1 MDKVTGQDHI
11 RKKENEKMQK
21 RMAKWLSILAI
32 GVFLL
37 SLLSP
42 TASRAQSS
50 ERTSV
55 KASEGVAAKVDKDV
69 TSQFKADEQVT
80 YLVKLKEQADTKKAA
95 ETAVEKAKKQSAS
108 LSAKEEK
115 RIQNSAV
122 VSDLRVTADATQA
135 NLLDYLK
142 QAKDK
147 GVVKDYDSYYI
158 VNALKVTSSKEV
170 MEDLAASEEVEKI
183 LPNRERKILEP
194 AKTEEKQVAA
204 LAEEV
209 EAWGVER
216 VGAPAV
222 WQETGLDGTG
232 VVIGGLDTGVQY
244 DHPALL
250 EKYRGYNP
258 ADPDNVSHEFNWY
271 DAVDGEAVPYDDLD
285 HGTHTI
291 GTAVGAEPD
300 GSQDIGV
307 APGAK
312 WIAVKAF
319 HPDTGLGQT
328 TDAILLDAAEWM
340 LAPKD
345 EEGNPHP
352 EQAPDIVNNSWGG
365 GPGLDEWY
373 REVVQTW
380 RNAGIVPVFSAGNDG
395 DGDATVSA
403 PSNYPESISVAAT
416 DSQDGL
422 ASFSS
427 RGPSPYEGEIKPDIA
442 APGVN
447 VYSAVSGSDY
457 SAAFSGTS
465 MAAPHISGVIA
476 LLLQADSSLTVDEIE
491 TILYDTADRQTSSD
505 YPDEINEGFG
515 HGIVNAY
522 LAVSTIATG
531 VGEINGNVYQDG
543 EDEEPAV
550 ITHEAVSEVYQDVAT
565 PLTAEVT
572 DNISADTVTLQYKK
586 DEGEW
591 QSVDAALVE
600 GNAAS
605 GTYQAVLPAE
615 ATTGET
621 LVYKFV
627 VTDFGGNTTE
637 TDAFEVELIAPLS
650 VGYSQDFEEEPA
662 GWTSY
667 GDQNS
672 WEWGAPAAGPEAAAS
687 GENVYGTGAYPNNAD
702 ATLLA
707 PPVAV
712 PEDGEAYLQ
721 FQTWF
726 DLESRYDYGHVVVST
741 DKENWEQVGSYNGAN
756 GAWSAEQIDL
766 GDFAG
771 QTVYVGFHLE
781 TDGSISKQGWYID
794 DVAISDS
801 SSTSASIMK
810 GTKKVKED
818 AKQTKDSAKSKKKV
832 DAKKLAPTPIQNVQ
846 GPTLPDG
853 QADPSDISPTA
864 LPVDATVTVQETGR
878 SVQTDPAD
886 GSYRLLQAAG
896 DVTLEAAAYGFHSST
911 APVTVTEGSAVTQN
925 FTLDPIAEGTVSGTV
940 TNAQTGEPIAGA
952 NVYVVEDAAVQPV
965 KTDDSGA
972 YTLTAYEGT
981 YTLKITAP
989 SFKGT
994 EFEVTVNADEA
1005 TEQNVELE
1013 PFIGFAG
1020 EIGYDDGTGENAH
1033 AFYDA
1038 GNGWAV
1044 KFTLAEGQ
1052 TSAQVTGGL
1061 FRFWDESF
1069 PTPGGTNFA
1078 VEIYDDSGEDGAPGK
1093 KLAGPIAG
1101 EALRNGEWTQVD
1113 LAGEGVVVDSDFYI
1127 LYVQTDPNPNT
1138 PALATDEDGEFSGRS
1153 WQNVGGEWSPVPEED
1168 GNYMIRAL
1176 VDYEAQAPVITSPAP
1191 DTVTKE
1197 DSVTVEGTAAAG
1209 GTVEISNNGEVA
1221 ASVEATDEG
1230 AFAADVELT
1239 EGENSLTAVTKLE
1252 NGSTAPSEAVTIIRD
1267 QTAPELTITAPED
1280 GSKTNKETV
1289 TVTGTAS
1296 DDYLN
1301 KLTIN
1306 GAKTDVKEDG
1316 TFSKRILLDEGVNE
1330 IKVVATDQAGNKAK
1344 QVIELE
1350 ADYTAPE
1357 LENVKP
1363 DQDAQ
1368 VQPGET
1374 VVISFESEPG
1384 LEDATFY
1391 LKAPLTNFRT
1401 TSQATE
1407 LPMRETEDGLYVG
1420 YWTAT
1425 SSAKLDGADVVVK
1438 ATDAFGNTSE
1448 ATAAGKV
1455 FVE

>member
-1 MDKVTGQDHI
+1 MH
-11 RKKENEKMQK
+11 K
-21 RMAKWLSILAI
+21 RMTKWLSILAI

-80 YLVKLKEQADTKKAA
+80 YLVKLKDQADTKKAA
-95 ETAVEKAKKQSAS
+95 ETAVEKAKKQSVS
-108 LSAKEEK
+108 LSAKEAK

-122 VSDLRVTADATQA
+122 VSDLRATADATQA

-158 VNALKVTSSKEV
+158 VNALKVTSSKDV
-170 MEDLAASEEVEKI
+170 MEELAASEEVEKI

-194 AKTEEKQVAA
+194 TKAEEKKVAA

-222 WQETGLDGTG
+222 WQETGLDGSG

-250 EKYRGYNP
+250 EKYRGYDA

-291 GTAVGAEPD
+291 GTAVGAAPD
-300 GSQDIGV
+300 GSADIGV

-319 HPDTGLGQT
+319 HPDTGQGQT

-345 EEGNPHP
+345 EEGTPHP
-352 EQAPDIVNNSWGG
+352 EQAPNIVNNSWGG

-403 PSNYPESISVAAT
+403 PSNYPESIAVAAT
-416 DSQDGL
+416 DNKDGL

-442 APGVN
+442 APGVS
-447 VYSAVSGSDY
+447 VYSSVSGSEY
-457 SAAFSGTS
+457 SASFSGTS
-465 MAAPHISGVIA
+465 MAAPHVSGVIA

-491 TILYDTADRQTSSD
+491 TILYDTADRKTSSD

-550 ITHEAVSEVYQDVAT
+550 ITHEAVSEVYQGVAI
-565 PLTAEVT
+565 PLTTTVT
-572 DNISADTVTLQYKK
+572 DNISADTVTLQYQQ
-586 DEGEW
+586 DAGEW
-591 QSVDAALVE
+591 QSIEATLVD

-621 LVYKFV
+621 LAYKFV
-627 VTDFGGNTTE
+627 ATDFGGNTTE
-637 TDAFEVELIAPLS
+637 TDAYEVELIAPLS
-650 VGYSQDFEEEPA
+650 VGYSQDFEAEPS
-662 GWTSY
+662 GWTSF

-687 GENVYGTGAYPNNAD
+687 GENVYGTGAYANNAD

-741 DKENWEQVGSYNGAN
+741 DKENWDQVGTYNGAN

-766 GDFAG
+766 GDYAG
-771 QTVYVGFHLE
+771 QTVYIGFHLE
-781 TDGSISKQGWYID
+781 TDGSIGKQGWYID
-794 DVAISDS
+794 DVAISDTS
-801 SSTSASIMK
+801 NTSASIMK
-810 GTKKVKED
+810 DTKKMKED
-818 AKQTKDSAKSKKKV
+818 KQTKESAKSKKKV
-832 DAKKLAPTPIQNVQ
+832 NAKKLAPTPIRNVQ
-846 GPTLPDG
+846 GPKLPDG
-853 QADPSDISPTA
+853 QADPADISPSA

-896 DVTLEAAAYGFHSST
+896 DVTLEASAYGFHSST
-911 APVTVTEGSAVTQN
+911 APVTVTEGTAVTQN
-925 FTLDPIAEGTVSGTV
+925 FTLDPIAEGTVTGTV

-952 NVYVVEDAAVQPV
+952 NVYVIEDAAIEPIQ
-965 KTDDSGA
+965 TDDDGT

-994 EFEVTVNADEA
+994 ELEVTVTAEET

-1013 PFIGFAG
+1013 PFVGFAG
-1020 EIGYDDGTGENAH
+1020 EIGYDDGTAENAH

-1052 TSAQVTGGL
+1052 SSAQVTGGL

-1093 KLAGPIAG
+1093 KLAGPITA

-1127 LYVQTDPNPNT
+1127 LYIQTDPNPNT

-1153 WQNVGGEWSPVPEED
+1153 WQNIGGEWSPVPEED

-1176 VDYEAQAPVITSPAP
+1176 VDYEAQSPVITSPAP

-1197 DSVTVEGTAAAG
+1197 DSVTVEGTAAPG

-1221 ASVEATDEG
+1221 VSVEASDEG
-1230 AFAADVELT
+1230 AFKAEVDLA

-1252 NGSTAPSEAVTIIRD
+1252 NGSTAPSEAVTVIRD
-1267 QTAPELTITAPED
+1267 QTKPELTITAPED

-1296 DDYLN
+1296 DDYLK

-1306 GAKTDVKEDG
+1306 GEKADVNEDG
-1316 TFSKRILLDEGVNE
+1316 AFSKRILLDEGVNE
-1330 IKVVATDQAGNKAK
+1330 ITVVAADEAGNKAK
-1344 QVIELE
+1344 KVIKLE
-1350 ADYTAPE
+1350 ADYTAPA

-1363 DQDAQ
+1363 EEDAK

-1407 LPMRETEDGLYVG
+1407 LPMRETEDGVYVG

-1438 ATDAFGNTSE
+1438 ATDAFGNETE

>member
-1 MDKVTGQDHI
+1 
-11 RKKENEKMQK
+11 MQK
-21 RMAKWLSILAI
+21 RMTKWLSILAI
-32 GVFLL
+32 GIFLL
-37 SLLSP
+37 SLFSP

-80 YLVKLKEQADTKKAA
+80 YLVKLKDQANTKKAA
-95 ETAVEKAKKQSAS
+95 ELAIEKAEKQSAN
-108 LSAKEEK
+108 LSAEETK

-122 VSDLRVTADATQA
+122 VSNLRATADASQA

-147 GVVKDYDSYYI
+147 GVVKAYDAYYI
-158 VNALKVTSSKEV
+158 VNALKVTSTKGV

-194 AKTEEKQVAA
+194 TKAEEEKVAA

-222 WQETGLDGTG
+222 WQETGLDGSG
-232 VVIGGLDTGVQY
+232 IVIGGLDTGVQY

-258 ADPDNVSHEFNWY
+258 ADPDNVTHEFNWY

-291 GTAVGAEPD
+291 GSAVGAAAD
-300 GSQDIGV
+300 GTADIGV

-319 HPDTGLGQT
+319 HPDTGQGQT

-345 EEGNPHP
+345 EAGTPHP
-352 EQAPDIVNNSWGG
+352 EKAPDIINNSWGG

-373 REVVQTW
+373 RDVVQTW
-380 RNAGIVPVFSAGNDG
+380 RSAGIVPVFSAGNDG
-395 DGDATVSA
+395 EAGDATVSA
-403 PSNYPESISVAAT
+403 PSNYPESISVAST
-416 DSQDGL
+416 NSEDGL
-422 ASFSS
+422 SNTSS

-447 VYSAVSGSDY
+447 VYSSVSGSGY

-465 MAAPHISGVIA
+465 MAAPHVSGVIA
-476 LLLQADSSLTVDEIE
+476 LLLQADSSLTIDEIE
-491 TILYDTADRQTSSD
+491 TILYDTAERQTNSD

-522 LAVSTIATG
+522 LAVSSITSG
-531 VGEINGNVYQDG
+531 VGEINGSVYQDG
-543 EDEEPAV
+543 EDQEAAV
-550 ITHEAVSEVYQDVAT
+550 IAHDAITEVYQGAAT
-565 PLTAEVT
+565 PLTAVVT
-572 DNISADTVTLQYKK
+572 DNVSADTVTLQYKK

-591 QSVDAALVE
+591 QTVEAALVE

-615 ATTGET
+615 ATTGSA
-621 LVYKFV
+621 LAYKFV
-627 VTDFGGNTTE
+627 ATDFGGNTSE
-637 TDAFEVELIAPLS
+637 TDVYNVELLIPLN
-650 VGYSQDFEEEPA
+650 VGYTQDFEEEPA
-662 GWTSY
+662 GWTSF

-687 GENVYGTGAYPNNAD
+687 GEKVYGTGAYLNNAD

-712 PEDGEAYLQ
+712 PEEGETYLQ
-721 FQTWF
+721 FQSWF
-726 DLESRYDYGHVVVST
+726 DLESNYDYGHVVVST

-756 GAWSAEQIDL
+756 GAWTADEVNLSDY
-766 GDFAG
+766 AG
-771 QTVYVGFHLE
+771 QTVYVGFHIE
-781 TDGSISKQGWYID
+781 SDGSISKQGWYID
-794 DVAISDS
+794 DVAISDTS
-801 SSTSASIMK
+801 NASASIMK
-810 GTKKVKED
+810 DAKKVKED
-818 AKQTKDSAKSKKKV
+818 AKQITESAKGKKKV
-832 DAKKLAPTPIQNVQ
+832 KAKKLAPTPIRNVQ

-853 QADPSDISPTA
+853 QADYTEIGPTA

-878 SVQTDPAD
+878 SVQTDSAD
-886 GSYRLLQAAG
+886 GSYRLMQAPG
-896 DVTLEAAAYGFHSST
+896 DVTLEASAYGFHSST
-911 APVTVTEGSAVTQN
+911 APVTVSEGTAVTQN
-925 FTLDPIAEGTVSGTV
+925 FTLNPISEGTVTGKV
-940 TNAQTGEPIAGA
+940 TNAKTGEAVEGA
-952 NVYVVEDAAVQPV
+952 RVYVVEDAAVQPV
-965 KTDDSGA
+965 ETDENGI
-972 YTLTAYEGT
+972 YTLSAYEGT
-981 YTLKITAP
+981 YTLKITAA
-989 SFKGT
+989 SFKGA
-994 EFEVTVNADEA
+994 ELEVTITADETA
-1005 TEQNVELE
+1005 EENVKLE

-1020 EIGYDDGTGENAH
+1020 EIGYDDGTAENAK
-1033 AFYDA
+1033 AYYDA

-1052 TSAQVTGGL
+1052 SSALVTGGL

-1069 PTPGGTNFA
+1069 PTPGGTDFA

-1113 LAGEGVVVDSDFYI
+1113 LSGEGVVVNSDFYI
-1127 LYVQTDPNPNT
+1127 QYVQTEANPNT

-1153 WQNVGGEWSPVPEED
+1153 LQYVGGEWSSVPEAE

-1176 VDYEAQAPVITSPAP
+1176 VDYEAEAPVITSPSP
-1191 DTVTKE
+1191 DTVTK
-1197 DSVTVEGTAAAG
+1197 DNKVTVEGTALPG
-1209 GTVEISNNGEVA
+1209 GTVEVSNNGEVA
-1221 ASVEATDEG
+1221 ASVEATEKG
-1230 AFAADVELT
+1230 AFTAEVELA

-1252 NGSTAPSEAVTIIRD
+1252 NGSTAPSEAVTVIHD
-1267 QTAPELTITAPED
+1267 LTAPELSITAPED
-1280 GSKTNKETV
+1280 ASKTNKETV
-1289 TVTGTAS
+1289 TVTGTVT
-1296 DDYLN
+1296 DDYLD

-1306 GAKTDVKEDG
+1306 GAKANVKEDG
-1316 TFSKRILLDEGVNE
+1316 TFSKRILLEEGANK
-1330 IKVVATDQAGNKAK
+1330 IKVVATDQAGNKTK
-1344 QVIELE
+1344 QVIHLE
-1350 ADYTAPE
+1350 ADYTAPV
-1357 LENVKP
+1357 LENVQP
-1363 DQDAQ
+1363 AQDTNL
-1368 VQPGET
+1368 QPGET

-1401 TSQATE
+1401 TAQATE
-1407 LPMRETEDGLYVG
+1407 LPMRETEDGHYVG

-1425 SSAKLDGADVVVK
+1425 SSAKLDGADIVVK
-1438 ATDAFGNTSE
+1438 ATDAFGNKTE
-1448 ATAAGKV
+1448 ATASGKV